1 MASGISLR
9 EQNRYGVAM
18 LHTFLV
24 MAGGAIGS
32 ALRYHAGRAALAVLG
47 AGWPFGTLFVNI
59 AGGLVMG
66 LFAGWLA
73 LRGQGSEP
81 LRVFFAVGVLGGFTT
96 FSSFSL
102 ETMLMIERG
111 EVASALLYI
120 LLSVVASIGALALG
134 LTLSRAA
141 LA

>member
-1 MASGISLR
+1 
-9 EQNRYGVAM
+9 M
-18 LHTFLV
+18 LQTLLV
-24 MAGGAIGS
+24 MTGGAIGA
-32 ALRYHAGRAALAVLG
+32 ALRYHVGRASLTLFG
-47 AGWPFGTLFVNI
+47 PGWPWGTLFANV

-73 LRGQGSEP
+73 ARAAGGESLR
-81 LRVFFAVGVLGGFTT
+81 LFVAVGVLGGFTT

-111 EVASALLYI
+111 EFASALGYI
-120 LLSVVASIGALALG
+120 LVSVTASIGALALG
-134 LTLSRAA
+134 LTATRA